1 VRVLIATQPVDF
13 RKGMDGLAA
22 LVKEQL
28 RADPYAGAIFVFR
41 ARRADR
47 VKLIVWDGTGLC
59 LYAKRLEQGRFRWP
73 PVADGTMRLTRRTS
87 SKVARLA
94 MRLVGWSSKRA
105 RTVGEPGARVYVVEL
120 RGLDQGVDGG
130 SALAASIGAGEGSV
144 LAANRDATHGAPAA
158 LLERQMRPSSQES
171 A

>member
-1 VRVLIATQPVDF
+1 MIALPGGVRVLIATRPVDF

-28 RADPYAGAIFVFR
+28 RADPYSGAIFVFR

-73 PVADGTMRLTRRTS
+73 AVEDGTMRLTP
-87 SKVARLA
+87 AQLA
-94 MRLVGWSSKRA
+94 ALI
-105 RTVGEPGARVYVVEL
+105 E
-120 RGLDQGVDGG
+120 GLDWTRVQ
-130 SALAASIGAGEGSV
+130 AIEPQ
-144 LAANRDATHGAPAA
+144 RPRAA
-158 LLERQMRPSSQES
+158 L
-171 A
+171 

>member
-1 VRVLIATQPVDF
+1 MIALPAGVRVLMATRPVDF

-22 LVKEQL
+22 LVKEEL

-73 PVADGTMRLTRRTS
+73 PVVDGTMRLTP
-87 SKVARLA
+87 AQLA
-94 MRLVGWSSKRA
+94 ALI
-105 RTVGEPGARVYVVEL
+105 E
-120 RGLDQGVDGG
+120 GLDWTRVQ
-130 SALAASIGAGEGSV
+130 AIEPRRPRAV
-144 LAANRDATHGAPAA
+144 L
-158 LLERQMRPSSQES
+158 
-171 A
+171 